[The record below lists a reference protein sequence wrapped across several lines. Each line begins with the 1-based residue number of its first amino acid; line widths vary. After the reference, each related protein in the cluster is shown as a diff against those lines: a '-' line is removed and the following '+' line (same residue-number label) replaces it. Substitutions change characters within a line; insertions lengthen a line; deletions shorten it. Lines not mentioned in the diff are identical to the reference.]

1 MSTSAANA
9 SPAIEID
16 AAKRKLVVAW
26 GDGERNGFH
35 FVWLRHAA
43 RCGDGMPNDTR
54 VKIDLLPDDPAEL
67 AIAAARIDGEYL
79 VVEWGNDRS
88 TSRHRLD
95 ILRRSAYDA
104 AARAAR
110 KHRPTLWDRDSA
122 AAIPCFDAAALGDD
136 RGILDLLLAVRDFG
150 IARVRGV
157 PTEAGSIAA
166 VATLF
171 GPIHVNNYGRVFD
184 VRSDANLGLGSN
196 TGDGLPPHTDE
207 SYRHDAPGISLF
219 HCLAADADGGD
230 SILVD
235 GFMAAARLREQDP
248 AAFDVL
254 AEVPLFFRRHA
265 PPREDMQS
273 HARALVLDIDGDVV
287 GVRWTDRTLPPQDL
301 PDERVEPVYRALRRM
316 WRIVNDE
323 ALQLRYRMAPG
334 DLHVF
339 DNHRVLHGRLGF
351 DAATGARHLQQC
363 SVNRDEF
370 HNRLRLLAARLGDPA
385 AELVMA
391 GGALG

>member
-1 MSTSAANA
+1 MSTSTDNA
-9 SPAIEID
+9 TAAIEID
-16 AAKRKLVVAW
+16 AATRRLVVTW
-26 GDGERNGFH
+26 SDGQRSGFH

-43 RCGDGMPNDTR
+43 RGGDGMPNDTR
-54 VKIDLLPDDPAEL
+54 VKIDLLPDEPTEL
-67 AIAAARIDGEYL
+67 ALAAAYVADGYL
-79 VVEWGNDRS
+79 VVEWANDGS
-88 TSRHRLD
+88 TSRYRLD
-95 ILRRSAYDA
+95 VLHRSAYDA

-122 AAIPCFDAAALGDD
+122 ATIPAFDAAALGDD
-136 RGILDLLLAVRDFG
+136 RGQLDLLLAVRDFG
-150 IARVRGV
+150 IARIRGV
-157 PTEAGSIAA
+157 PTEPGSVADVAA
-166 VATLF
+166 LF
-171 GPIHVNNYGRVFD
+171 GPIHVNNYGRIFD
-184 VRSDANLGLGSN
+184 VRSDAKLGLGSN
-196 TGDGLPPHTDE
+196 TGDALPPHTDE

-235 GFMAAARLREQDP
+235 GFMAAARLRELDLQ
-248 AAFDVL
+248 AFDVL
-254 AEVPLFFRRHA
+254 AEVPLFFQRYA
-265 PPREDMQS
+265 PPREDMRS
-273 HARALVLDIDGDVV
+273 HARAIVLDIDGDVV

-301 PDERVEPVYRALRRM
+301 PEERIEPVYRALRRM
-316 WRIVNDE
+316 WRIVNDD

-334 DLHVF
+334 ELHVI

-351 DAATGARHLQQC
+351 IAASGARHLQQC

-370 HNRLRLLAARLGDPA
+370 HNRLRLLAAKLGDPA

>member
-1 MSTSAANA
+1 MSSIFATDP
-9 SPAIEID
+9 PAIEID
-16 AAKRKLVVAW
+16 AARRKLVVAW
-26 GDGERNGFH
+26 RDGQRSGFH

-67 AIAAARIDGEYL
+67 AIAAARIEAEWL
-79 VVEWGNDRS
+79 VVDWADDGS
-88 TSRHRLD
+88 SSRYRLD
-95 ILRRSAYDA
+95 LLRRSAYDA

-122 AAIPCFDAAALGDD
+122 AAIPCFDAGALGDD
-136 RGILDLLLAVRDFG
+136 RGQLDLLLAVRDFG
-150 IARVRGV
+150 IARIRGV
-157 PTEAGSIAA
+157 PTGPGSIAA
-166 VATLF
+166 IAALF
-171 GPIHVNNYGRVFD
+171 GPIHVNNYGRIFD

-196 TGDGLPPHTDE
+196 TGDPLPPHTDE
-207 SYRHDAPGISLF
+207 SYRHDAPGVSLF
-219 HCLAADADGGD
+219 HCLAADVAGGD

-235 GFMAAARLREQDP
+235 GFMAAARLRERDP
-248 AAFDVL
+248 AAFDLL
-254 AEVPLFFRRHA
+254 AEVPLFFQRYA
-265 PPREDMQS
+265 PPREDMRS
-273 HARALVLDIDGDVV
+273 HARVLVLDIDGDLV

-301 PDERVEPVYRALRRM
+301 PDDRVEPVYRALRRM

-323 ALQLRYRMAPG
+323 RLQLRYRMVPG

-351 DAATGARHLQQC
+351 DAAGGARHLQQC

-370 HNRLRLLAARLGDPA
+370 HNRLRLLAAKLGDPA